1 MACLRGRGAVLA
13 IAVFVLSWVAAL
25 VHGLPDVVRIGGI
38 FESDNHQAQL
48 SFRHALDKINKDI
61 TILPRTELMPVIHE
75 VKPKDSFSASKAICT
90 SFKQRVSSIVGP
102 TSPVVTSFAMSACTN
117 LNVPHLQTTWHPTSN
132 RNPYTLNLFPDPDLF
147 GKAFL
152 DLILN
157 KKWKTFTILYED
169 QQSLILLKDVLN
181 SSFAQDHMVSL
192 VQLNPKLS
200 FKKIMKDIGVT
211 KQYNIILDI
220 KTSSLPALIREA
232 QDVNMMTY
240 YHNYIITS
248 LDLHTLDLSEFSG
261 IQANITAFRL
271 VDPQRP
277 EVINVV
283 RDLKIGRALW
293 RYGAS
298 NHSEIIS
305 VDTDTALM
313 YDAVTLLATGL
324 HNADRVMHNLDLQSL
339 NCEQPKPWKHG
350 SSLLESMKM
359 TTIKGLTGDVRI
371 EPRGIREDFY
381 MDVIELKS
389 KGMIKVATWH
399 PAKGLAYFGNYTL
412 LAEKEFTDKLEGLT
426 LRVTTVES
434 RPYTMLHPE
443 GSNMTGNDR
452 FYGYCI
458 DLIKMLA
465 REIGFKYEF
474 YLTADGAYGKPQANN
489 EWNGMIRELLDR
501 KADAAIVDLTITYER
516 ESVVDF
522 TIPFMSTGISILFR
536 KAEKSEPSLFSFLHP
551 FSIDV
556 WLYML
561 TAYLGVSLLIF
572 IMGRFTPYEWVS
584 PHPCVPEEGD
594 LQNQFNL
601 PNSFWFTTGAIMQQG
616 SEITPIATSTRIAS
630 SMWWFFSL
638 IMISSY
644 TANLAAFLTA
654 QRMTAPIENA
664 NDLAKQTKISYGCL
678 DGGST
683 YRFFENSDNALI
695 KRMWTTMKA
704 TRPSA
709 FTKSNKKGVE
719 RVKRGDYAYLME
731 ASSIE
736 YEVERD
742 CNLTAIGGLL
752 DNKGYGIATPPGS
765 PVRSV
770 LSSYIIRLQES
781 GELEML
787 KRRWWRVEGK
797 YSCPIDAAAS
807 ATNEMGLSNVGGVF
821 LALIFGCAGAICIV
835 TLEFFWKIK
844 KVPYGEREAVWIELW
859 KELKVVLSCKGSK
872 ENPQKTPEDSLSN
885 SIGLSSLHHINYSTT
900 SINPAANALL
910 TKAALRGDNKSVEK
924 F

>member
-1 MACLRGRGAVLA
+1 
-13 IAVFVLSWVAAL
+13 
-25 VHGLPDVVRIGGI
+25 
-38 FESDNHQAQL
+38 
-48 SFRHALDKINKDI
+48 
-61 TILPRTELMPVIHE
+61 
-75 VKPKDSFSASKAICT
+75 
-90 SFKQRVSSIVGP
+90 
-102 TSPVVTSFAMSACTN
+102 MSACTN

-152 DLILN
+152 DLVLN
-157 KKWKTFTILYED
+157 KKWKTFTVLYED

-181 SSFAQDHMVSL
+181 NSFAQNHAVSL
-192 VQLNPKLS
+192 VQLNPRLS

-211 KQYNIILDI
+211 KQYNVIVDI
-220 KTSSLPALIREA
+220 KTSSLPALLREA
-232 QDVNMMTY
+232 REVNMMTY

-248 LDLHTLDLSEFSG
+248 LDLHTLDLGEFSDL
-261 IQANITAFRL
+261 QANITAFRL

-277 EVINVV
+277 EVVNV
-283 RDLKIGRALW
+283 
-293 RYGAS
+293 
-298 NHSEIIS
+298 
-305 VDTDTALM
+305 TDTALM

-339 NCEQPKPWKHG
+339 NCNQPKPWKYG

-371 EPRGIREDFY
+371 EHRGIREDFY
-381 MDVIELKS
+381 MDVIELKT

-399 PAKGLAYFGNYTL
+399 PVNGLAYFVNYTQV
-412 LAEKEFTDKLEGLT
+412 AEKEFTDKLEGLT

-443 GSNMTGNDR
+443 GSNKTGNDR

-474 YLTADGAYGKPQANN
+474 YLTPDGAYGKPQANN

-516 ESVVDF
+516 ESAVDF
-522 TIPFMSTGISILFR
+522 TIPFMSTGISILF
-536 KAEKSEPSLFSFLHP
+536 KKPEKSDPSLFSFLHP
-551 FSIDV
+551 FSVDV

-561 TAYLGVSLLIF
+561 TAYLAVSLLIF

-594 LQNQFNL
+594 LQSQFNL
-601 PNSFWFTTGAIMQQG
+601 PNSFC
-616 SEITPIATSTRIAS
+616 ATSTRIAS
-630 SMWWFFSL
+630 SMWGCFSL
-638 IMISSY
+638 IMVSSY

-678 DGGST
+678 DGGSDISSSHAT
-683 YRFFENSDNALI
+683 LLALAQNSDNPLI
-695 KRMWTTMKA
+695 KRMWTTMNA
-704 TRPSA
+704 VRPSA

-731 ASSIE
+731 FSSIE

-770 LSSYIIRLQES
+770 LSSYIIRLQER
-781 GELEML
+781 GDLEML
-787 KRRWWRVEGK
+787 KRRWWRVGGK
-797 YSCPIDAAAS
+797 DACPTEKAAS

-821 LALIFGCAGAICIV
+821 LALIFGCAGAIV
-835 TLEFFWKIK
+835 TVTFEFFWKINK
-844 KVPYGEREAVWIELW
+844 IPYGERDSVWVELW
-859 KELKVVLSCKGSK
+859 KELKLVLSCKGSK

-885 SIGLSSLHHINYSTT
+885 SIGLSSLHHINYSAT
-900 SINPAANALL
+900 SINPTANALL
-910 TKAALRGDNKSVEK
+910 AKAALRGDNKSANK

>member
-1 MACLRGRGAVLA
+1 
-13 IAVFVLSWVAAL
+13 
-25 VHGLPDVVRIGGI
+25 
-38 FESDNHQAQL
+38 
-48 SFRHALDKINKDI
+48 
-61 TILPRTELMPVIHE
+61 
-75 VKPKDSFSASKAICT
+75 
-90 SFKQRVSSIVGP
+90 
-102 TSPVVTSFAMSACTN
+102 
-117 LNVPHLQTTWHPTSN
+117 
-132 RNPYTLNLFPDPDLF
+132 
-147 GKAFL
+147 
-152 DLILN
+152 
-157 KKWKTFTILYED
+157 
-169 QQSLILLKDVLN
+169 
-181 SSFAQDHMVSL
+181 
-192 VQLNPKLS
+192 
-200 FKKIMKDIGVT
+200 MKDIGVT

-220 KTSSLPALIREA
+220 KTSSLPELLREA
-232 QDVNMMTY
+232 REVNRMTY

-248 LDLHTLDLSEFSG
+248 LDLHTLDLGEFSDL
-261 IQANITAFRL
+261 QANITAFRL
-271 VDPQRP
+271 VDPQRQ
-277 EVINVV
+277 EVVDVV

-293 RYGAS
+293 RYGAT
-298 NHSEIIS
+298 NTSEIIS
-305 VDTDTALM
+305 ID
-313 YDAVTLLATGL
+313 
-324 HNADRVMHNLDLQSL
+324 
-339 NCEQPKPWKHG
+339 
-350 SSLLESMKM
+350 
-359 TTIKGLTGDVRI
+359 
-371 EPRGIREDFY
+371 
-381 MDVIELKS
+381 
-389 KGMIKVATWH
+389 VATWH
-399 PAKGLAYFGNYTL
+399 PVNGLAYFVNYTQV
-412 LAEKEFTDKLEGLT
+412 AEKEFTDKLEGLT

-474 YLTADGAYGKPQANN
+474 YLTPDGAYGKPQANN
-489 EWNGMIRELLDR
+489 EWNGMIKELLDR

-516 ESVVDF
+516 ESAVDF
-522 TIPFMSTGISILFR
+522 TIPFMSTGISILF
-536 KAEKSEPSLFSFLHP
+536 KKTEKSDPSLFSFLHP

-561 TAYLGVSLLIF
+561 TGYLGVSLLIF

-594 LQNQFNL
+594 LVNQFNL

-654 QRMTAPIENA
+654 QRMTSPIENA

-683 YRFFENSDNALI
+683 YRFFEASTQYRRNSDNPLI
-695 KRMWTTMKA
+695 KRMWTTMNA
-704 TRPSA
+704 VRPSA

-731 ASSIE
+731 FSSIE

-797 YSCPIDAAAS
+797 DKCPLDTAAS

-821 LALIFGCAGAICIV
+821 LALIFGCAGAIIIV

-844 KVPYGEREAVWIELW
+844 KVPYGERESVWVELW
-859 KELKVVLSCKGSK
+859 KEVKLVLSCKGSK
-872 ENPQKTPEDSLSN
+872 DNPQKTPEDSLSN

-910 TKAALRGDNKSVEK
+910 SKSALRGDNKGPDK
-924 F
+924 N

>member
-1 MACLRGRGAVLA
+1 M
-13 IAVFVLSWVAAL
+13 WTAAP

-61 TILPRTELMPVIHE
+61 TLLPKTELMPVIHE
-75 VKPKDSFSASKAICT
+75 
-90 SFKQRVSSIVGP
+90 
-102 TSPVVTSFAMSACTN
+102 
-117 LNVPHLQTTWHPTSN
+117 TTWHPTSN

-157 KKWKTFTILYED
+157 KKWKTFTVLYEE

-181 SSFAQDHMVSL
+181 SSFSQNHTVSL
-192 VQLNPKLS
+192 VQVNPKLS

-220 KTSSLPALIREA
+220 KTSSLPELLREA
-232 QDVNMMTY
+232 REVNMMTY

-248 LDLHTLDLSEFSG
+248 LDLHTLDLGEFSDL
-261 IQANITAFRL
+261 QANITAFRL
-271 VDPQRP
+271 VDPQRQ
-277 EVINVV
+277 EVVDVV

-293 RYGAS
+293 RYGAT
-298 NHSEIIS
+298 NTSEIIS
-305 VDTDTALM
+305 ID
-313 YDAVTLLATGL
+313 
-324 HNADRVMHNLDLQSL
+324 
-339 NCEQPKPWKHG
+339 
-350 SSLLESMKM
+350 
-359 TTIKGLTGDVRI
+359 
-371 EPRGIREDFY
+371 
-381 MDVIELKS
+381 
-389 KGMIKVATWH
+389 VATWH
-399 PAKGLAYFGNYTL
+399 PVNGLAYFVNYTQV
-412 LAEKEFTDKLEGLT
+412 AEKEFTDKLEGLT

-474 YLTADGAYGKPQANN
+474 YLTPDGAYGKPQANN
-489 EWNGMIRELLDR
+489 EWNGMIKELLDR

-516 ESVVDF
+516 ESAVDF
-522 TIPFMSTGISILFR
+522 TIPFMSTGISILF
-536 KAEKSEPSLFSFLHP
+536 KKTEKSDPSLFSFLHP

-561 TAYLGVSLLIF
+561 TGYLGVSLLIF

-594 LQNQFNL
+594 LVNQFNL

-616 SEITPIATSTRIAS
+616 SEITPIIERVALPPGHFKGRCD
-630 SMWWFFSL
+630 SL
-638 IMISSY
+638 FPEPRCYVNAHCVEHVVVLLSHHD
-644 TANLAAFLTA
+644 LVVHCKLGGLLTA
-654 QRMTAPIENA
+654 QRMTSPIENA

-683 YRFFENSDNALI
+683 YRFFEASTQYRRNSDNPLI
-695 KRMWTTMKA
+695 KPDVDDDER
-704 TRPSA
+704 R
-709 FTKSNKKGVE
+709 NKKGVE

-731 ASSIE
+731 FSSIE

-797 YSCPIDAAAS
+797 DKCPLESAAS

-821 LALIFGCAGAICIV
+821 LALIFGCAGAIIIV

-844 KVPYGEREAVWIELW
+844 KVPYGERESVWVELW
-859 KELKVVLSCKGSK
+859 KEVKLVLSCKGSK
-872 ENPQKTPEDSLSN
+872 DNPQKTPEDSLSN

-910 TKAALRGDNKSVEK
+910 SKSALRGDNKGPDK
-924 F
+924 N